1 MASCLRIKIVG
12 LIAFSVGLTISTL
25 ANAQNLQVSV
35 EKPAVI
41 DSAIRKSNSKTV
53 SLSAVVNDR
62 KKYSFTIDVKGEPV
76 QVKLAS
82 GAPVALKMVKPW
94 YDWDNDRV
102 VVDALHPD
110 DSSSAEP
117 ARIPYTLPAKQLYVI
132 SRFQDANHMRRIMSK
147 DPQWLSFYL
156 VTPNDPGA
164 HFPTSEQPY
173 IAGKLRT
180 IGTDKPA
187 SLIVKGM
194 GSTVVLGLQ
203 DATMNGFSIANL
215 EPFKTKVTLTG
226 TLGEDNAITADRIVF
241 NPIQPR
247 EEK

>member
-1 MASCLRIKIVG
+1 MSSCLQTKIALLVA
-12 LIAFSVGLTISTL
+12 LLACLTIS
-25 ANAQNLQVSV
+25 APSEAQSLRVSV
-35 EKPAVI
+35 EKPVTNNPATEKRI
-41 DSAIRKSNSKTV
+41 PKTV
-53 SLSAVVNDR
+53 TLSAVVIDR
-62 KKYSFTIDVKGEPV
+62 KKYSFTIDVKGKPV
-76 QVKLAS
+76 QVKLAA
-82 GAPVALKMVKPW
+82 GAPVALRMVKPW

-102 VVDALHPD
+102 VVDALLPN
-110 DSSSAEP
+110 DSSSSEP
-117 ARIPYTLPAKQLYVI
+117 PRIPYTLPAKQLYVI
-132 SRFQDANHMRRIMSK
+132 SRFQDKDHMRRIMSK

-164 HFPTSEQPY
+164 HFPTSEKPY

-180 IGTDKPA
+180 TGTDKPA

-215 EPFKTKVTLTG
+215 EPFKTKVMLTG
-226 TLGEDNAITADRIVF
+226 TLGEDNSVTAERIVF

-247 EEK
+247 EKE